1 MVQFITPYEAARLV
15 RDDTT
20 LAVSGQAGFGTP
32 DGLFKA
38 LHDRYAEEGHPR
50 SLTLV
55 KIAGTSDGWGRGGD
69 RLAADG
75 LLGTIIT
82 SHFGAEKKL
91 ADKVTKN
98 CCLAYTVPAG
108 TLLDLYRALA
118 AGRKGV
124 WTDIGLHT
132 LADPRLDGSKA
143 NDKTMAEGKDIV
155 RLAHIEGEAYL

>member
-55 KIAGTSDGWGRGGD
+55 KISGTSDGGGRGGD

-75 LLGTIIT
+75 LLKTII
-82 SHFGAEKKL
+82 
-91 ADKVTKN
+91 
-98 CCLAYTVPAG
+98 PAISV
-108 TLLDLYRALA
+108 
-118 AGRKGV
+118 RK
-124 WTDIGLHT
+124 
-132 LADPRLDGSKA
+132 R
-143 NDKTMAEGKDIV
+143 N
-155 RLAHIEGEAYL
+155 

>member
-55 KIAGTSDGWGRGGD
+55 KISGTSDGGGRGGD

-75 LLGTIIT
+75 LLQTIIT

-91 ADKVTKN
+91 ADKVTQN
-98 CCLAYTVPAG
+98 SCPARNI
-108 TLLDLYRALA
+108 T
-118 AGRKGV
+118 
-124 WTDIGLHT
+124 
-132 LADPRLDGSKA
+132 SKA
-143 NDKTMAEGKDIV
+143 LPPGAIGPN
-155 RLAHIEGEAYL
+155 